1 MAVNFTISTRRVDM
15 ARGQFFDVRGMNTED
30 LTYLTTTFLDELKE
44 AVAQYGK
51 SGRISRDRAA
61 ETIMEV
67 AKAFPTMV
75 AEIISRCADA
85 PERID
90 DFRNLPF
97 PVVITALKQI
107 TELTVEDGGV
117 ELGNL
122 LAAVAALLETNGL
135 LVGPLATQLN
145 DIIGNAGKTSPS

>member
-15 ARGQFFDVRGMNTED
+15 SKGQFFDVRGMNTED
-30 LTYLTTTFLDELKE
+30 FTYLTTTFLEDMKA
-44 AVAQYGK
+44 AVAEHGK
-51 SGRISRDRAA
+51 LGRITKDRAA
-61 ETIMEV
+61 HTIMEV
-67 AKAFPTMV
+67 AKGFPTMV

-85 PERID
+85 PDRVD

-97 PVVITALKQI
+97 PVVIKALKEI
-107 TELTVEDGGV
+107 VELTVEDGGV

-135 LVGPLATQLN
+135 SLGPLGTQLN
-145 DIIGNAGKTSPS
+145 DIIGSVEKTSVS